1 MGSRVY
7 GFVMTHIERDPDLG
21 SQQSAEAT
29 PRRVDGRRG
38 PTLLEMVSGAM
49 RRGNYSYRTEQ
60 TYIGWIRRFVEF
72 HQMRW
77 PHTMGLP
84 EVEQFLTHLAVGRN
98 VSASTQNQAL
108 QALRFLYFEVVGR
121 DIGLVDV
128 RRARTSRHVPEV
140 YSRTEVAAILG
151 QLTGVW
157 RLQASLLYGSGLR
170 LMECLRLR
178 VKDID
183 FDRGQICVR
192 AGKGGKDRYTVLPA
206 GVIPALRQH
215 LEKVRLLHL
224 SDLAQGYGEV
234 AMPFALNQKFQGAAR
249 ELPWQFVFPAP
260 ELSVDPRSGIR
271 RRHHHYERSLQR
283 AVYMALRA
291 CNIMK
296 HAGCHTFRHSFATHL
311 IENGSDIRTVQ
322 DLMGHQDVRT
332 TQIYT
337 HVLQT
342 NTLGV
347 RSPAD
352 ALLAGLAPSPASA
365 SRVAPAPVVLPPV
378 WPYGRP
384 GVPMPTDMGAPQADQ
399 ESAPDTGRVQEV
411 AAGYQVWRPS
421 LEPECW
427 VADEPRS
434 SQRVVRPAPPRVTTL
449 RDRDLGTPRYVS
461 QRNGK
466 YVGLSEFTGDAK
478 PQSS

>member
-1 MGSRVY
+1 
-7 GFVMTHIERDPDLG
+7 MTYSQQCPDPDERP
-21 SQQSAEAT
+21 AAT
-29 PRRVDGRRG
+29 PRRLDGRRG
-38 PTLLEMVSGAM
+38 PTLLEMVTGAM
-49 RRGNYSYRTEQ
+49 RRGNYSYRTEL

-72 HQMRW
+72 HRMRW
-77 PHTMGLP
+77 PHTMGRP

-128 RRARTSRHVPEV
+128 RRARASRHVPEV

-151 QLTGVW
+151 QLTGVS

-183 FDRGQICVR
+183 FERGQICVR
-192 AGKGGKDRYTVLPA
+192 EGKGGKDRYTVLPT
-206 GVIPALRQH
+206 GVVAALRQH

-234 AMPFALNQKFQGAAR
+234 AMPYALNQKFQGAAR
-249 ELPWQFVFPAP
+249 ELPWQYIFPAP
-260 ELSVDPRSGIR
+260 ELSVDPRSGVK
-271 RRHHHYERSLQR
+271 RRHHHSERSLQR
-283 AVYMALRA
+283 AVYTAIRA
-291 CNIMK
+291 CKIMK

-322 DLMGHQDVRT
+322 DLLGHQDVRT

-352 ALLAGLAPSPASA
+352 ALLTGLAPSPARA
-365 SRVAPAPVVLPPV
+365 SQVAPAPVVIPPI
-378 WPYGRP
+378 WPYGRA
-384 GVPMPTDMGAPQADQ
+384 GVPMPTDMSAPQADQ
-399 ESAPDTGRVQEV
+399 ESDPDARRARELSV
-411 AAGYQVWRPS
+411 GYQIWQPNPKTEFRI
-421 LEPECW
+421 
-427 VADEPRS
+427 ADES
-434 SQRVVRPAPPRVTTL
+434 GAVRPVPFRMTTL
-449 RDRDLGTPRYVS
+449 RVRDLGTPRYVC
-461 QRNGK
+461 
-466 YVGLSEFTGDAK
+466 
-478 PQSS
+478 